1 MKTSNRPGR
10 LLGFI
15 LISTILPFI
24 SLNAQENV
32 ADSKS
37 FLNNA
42 TEEIPDHPEPTTA
55 KPIQRKKSEI
65 QVVLDRVTEEIP
77 SQPKARFV
85 STKRYSHQNLKIQLG
100 YFKEKRNVNKLIKKI
115 KSKHNW
121 SVYVKTENKNGND
134 FYRVMIVDI
143 SNKNT
148 ANVILS
154 QLKSD
159 GMKGMLR

>member
-1 MKTSNRPGR
+1 MRTLNRPGR
-10 LLGFI
+10 FLGLI
-15 LISTILPFI
+15 LISTLLPFI

-32 ADSKS
+32 ADSRS

-42 TEEIPDHPEPTTA
+42 TEDIPDNPEPLPA
-55 KPIQRKKSEI
+55 KPIQAKKSEI

-85 STKRYSHQNLKIQLG
+85 STKRYSNQNLKIQLG
-100 YFKEKRNVNKLIKKI
+100 YFKEKGNVNKLIKKI
-115 KSKHNW
+115 KSKHDW

-143 SNKNT
+143 SNKST
-148 ANVILS
+148 ANAILS

-159 GMKGMLR
+159 GLKGILR